1 MGALAMPAGRVPVPG
16 GRGEPGPGVSGSC
29 LSVTTVSRRPLLH
42 SGAAPRAAWRRSVGF
57 APCLAPANEE
67 SPTNGRRWG
76 GRAAD
81 PQQCGCLRR
90 HPCVQR
96 WHHRGASSRGPPAWP
111 RGSPP
116 PQDTAPPAPGALR
129 SNRLKERAGGAPASQ
144 DAPSG
149 ATRNPGS
156 EMTPPPLLAARAPRT
171 RAPGAVP
178 PARLPFPEHR
188 GDVCSWKRG
197 CQSELQLLLPHGGE
211 RILHTLL

>member
-16 GRGEPGPGVSGSC
+16 GRGEPGPGASGSC
-29 LSVTTVSRRPLLH
+29 LSVTTVSRQPLPH

-76 GRAAD
+76 GGRVTD
-81 PQQCGCLRR
+81 PQQCGCLRC
-90 HPCVQR
+90 HPWVQR

-149 ATRNPGS
+149 TIRNPGS

-171 RAPGAVP
+171 RAPGAVL
-178 PARLPFPEHR
+178 PAHSPLFLPQASGR
-188 GDVCSWKRG
+188 C
-197 CQSELQLLLPHGGE
+197 LQLEKGLPK
-211 RILHTLL
+211 RAPALASTWR